1 MAKKNIKKEHKTGKK
16 RDFPIYLVEQIQVLL
31 YTCKENY
38 TKDVHTTPV
47 IYLFRH

>member
-1 MAKKNIKKEHKTGKK
+1 MAKKNIKPAKK

-47 IYLFRH
+47 I